1 MKKAKMISLLAILV
15 ITLSLFLSA
24 CNDNT
29 TDGGGNITND
39 PITTDTNGNGDE
51 EPTEPINPRDIPDNL
66 PEANFNG
73 ADFRILFR
81 NSCQRGNWAVI
92 EPHRMEIYSEMLTG
106 DVINDAVYWRNAEV
120 MERFN
125 VNIVGMGYPFGGG
138 ANEAGVAAFARRTI
152 QANADEFD
160 MVVSWSTHLATLA
173 AEGLFVDWN
182 SIPYI
187 DTSQPWWMQ
196 GAMDELTIFGRTFLA
211 KSDLIF
217 PGVIG
222 EAALMVFNQTLVED
236 FGLESPYVMV
246 EENRWT
252 LDVLDTLV
260 RQIGF
265 VDVNG
270 TGIRDYNAIYGF
282 TSDSWGS
289 GFVWLWAGGGRVTS
303 RDGDGLPYY
312 SLLTERNAVMLQ
324 RIFDLFYN
332 NEGSAITNAAG
343 NTIAFRPGT
352 DQAGL
357 FTDGNA
363 VFLSDRV
370 GMLLLPEFRAAEF
383 DFGIVP
389 MPKFDQYQERHLT
402 MINEHASI
410 MGIPAFNSNLVMTGK
425 VVEALSAASHR
436 LLVPAYYEVGLQT
449 RYSRD
454 EESVRM
460 LDLIVDGIVFDFG
473 LLYHIPTWNI
483 FESILSSRGDPGTF
497 VSRIERES
505 VLAERR
511 IQQIL
516 DMYAELQ

>member
-1 MKKAKMISLLAILV
+1 MKKTKLISLVVILMLA
-15 ITLSLFLSA
+15 LSMFLYA
-24 CNDNT
+24 CGG
-29 TDGGGNITND
+29 TDEIIDDGGNIDVAADETVD
-39 PITTDTNGNGDE
+39 GNGTDE
-51 EPTEPINPRDIPDNL
+51 PAAEINPRDIPDNL
-66 PEANFNG
+66 PEGNFDG

-81 NSCQRGNWAVI
+81 NSCIRGNWAVV
-92 EPHRMEIYSEMLTG
+92 EPHRMYIYSEMMTG
-106 DVINDAVYWRNAEV
+106 DIINDAVFQRNLEV

-125 VNIVGMGYPFGGG
+125 VNIVGLGYPFGGG
-138 ANEAGVAAFARRTI
+138 ANEAGLRDYARRTI
-152 QANADEFD
+152 QANSDEFD

-187 DTSQPWWMQ
+187 NTNQPWWMQ
-196 GAMDELTIFGRTFLA
+196 SAMDELTIFGRTFLA

-217 PGVIG
+217 PGVVNDAQLI
-222 EAALMVFNQTLVED
+222 LFNQTLIENFD
-236 FGLESPYVMV
+236 IESPYVMV

-252 LDVLDTLV
+252 LEVFDTLV
-260 RQIGF
+260 RQVGF

-282 TSDSWGS
+282 ASDSWGS
-289 GFVWLWAGGGRVTS
+289 GFAWLWAGGGRVTS
-303 RDGDGLPYY
+303 RDADGLPYY
-312 SLLTERNAVMLQ
+312 DMMTERNAVLLQ
-324 RIFDLFYN
+324 RVFDLFFN
-332 NEGSAITNAAG
+332 NEGSAIYANQS
-343 NTIAFRPGT
+343 TIRFRPGG
-352 DQAGL
+352 DQAAL
-357 FTDGNA
+357 FADGNA

-370 GMLLLPEFRAAEF
+370 GQLLLPEFRAAEF

-389 MPKFDQYQERHLT
+389 MPKFDQYQERFLT
-402 MINEHASI
+402 MVNEHASI
-410 MGIPAFNSNLVMTGK
+410 MGIPAFNSNLEMTGK

-483 FESILSSRGDPGTF
+483 YQTILSSRTDPGTF
-497 VSRIERES
+497 ASSIEREGRI
-505 VLAERR
+505 AERR
-511 IQQIL
+511 IEQIL
-516 DMYAELQ
+516 NMYAEID